1 MMRINTD
8 VESSHSAQDL
18 SKAETLQKFG
28 LFFQKMGELDLAV
41 SVYQRVLDL
50 GADSSDLRF
59 NYGAA
64 RLKQIRPTEALNHFK
79 AAARRQPRQQAQ
91 ARDVIGRDA
100 GMHQRAHQKS
110 RDALIPRPLAARRFW
125 LLFDL
130 RLIGHASTDDAVA
143 PNW

>member
-18 SKAETLQKFG
+18 TKAETLQKFG

-50 GADSSDLRF
+50 GADSPDLRF

-79 AAARRQPRQQAQ
+79 VAARRPA
-91 ARDVIGRDA
+91 
-100 GMHQRAHQKS
+100 
-110 RDALIPRPLAARRFW
+110 
-125 LLFDL
+125 
-130 RLIGHASTDDAVA
+130 
-143 PNW
+143 